1 MSSHMRRSDHTAIPA
16 VLLGTAVWLIALAI
30 ITLVDG
36 VDAPSSG
43 VWWWGV
49 CLVGSLSGLIGL
61 VFLRWRRSRLIRR
74 GVIH

>member
-1 MSSHMRRSDHTAIPA
+1 MRRSDHTAIPA

-49 CLVGSLSGLIGL
+49 CLVGSVSGLIGL
-61 VFLRWRRSRLIRR
+61 VFLRWRRSRLIQR
-74 GVIH
+74 GLIN

>member
-1 MSSHMRRSDHTAIPA
+1 MRRSDHTAIPA

-43 VWWWGV
+43 VWWWGA
-49 CLVGSLSGLIGL
+49 CLVGSVSGLIGL
-61 VFLRWRRSRLIRR
+61 VFLWWRRSRMIRR
-74 GVIH
+74 GLIN